1 MMLVGHTKFAPDL
14 FFGLIKRKYHH
25 TPSYSINDMVKRVQS
40 STVAGG
46 NTVQLTKDVNGKGK
60 LC

>member
-1 MMLVGHTKFAPDL
+1 MLVRHTKFAPDH
-14 FFGLIKRKYHH
+14 FFGLIKRECRC
-25 TPSYSINDMVKRVQS
+25 TPSYSINGIVKVVQS